1 MTLRELRALNKKS
14 VAEVANA
21 LGVTERAIYNY
32 EQGIRSINLEQ
43 VLILAKLF
51 DISEK
56 AVIEAQLNSITIR
69 TPKKIIG

>member
-1 MTLRELRALNKKS
+1 MTLRELRTLNKKS

-21 LGVTERAIYNY
+21 LGVTANAISNY